1 MRAKLSSENQVVL
14 PDSVA
19 SSFEGV
25 EYFEVTIEDRRIV
38 LTPVSLTG
46 GDAVRS
52 KLIDLGLSESDVAE
66 AVAWARRC

>member
-1 MRAKLSSENQVVL
+1 MRAKLSSENQIVL

-25 EYFEVTIEDRRIV
+25 EYFEVAIEDRRIV
-38 LTPVSLTG
+38 LTPVRLTG
-46 GDAVRS
+46 ADAVRS
-52 KLIDLGLSESDVAE
+52 RLADLGLSESDVTE